1 MQPPYKSACDRQ
13 ASPLV
18 LEYRSLGMS
27 ITEVLSC
34 RLGTQLGSHSCKT
47 GGGGFL
53 QFMSAPTQWLDSVP
67 SCQSFWLKKR
77 NQNAPLANTV
87 GLCFS
92 NSSPGEQM
100 DFLLDLCHLCSF
112 HMCAGTRVLGCM
124 HAYLCVH
131 VEAGGCYQVPY
142 PGILY
147 LTYLFVYL
155 LSNSTLI
162 EPEAHGF
169 CKTAGQ

>member
-1 MQPPYKSACDRQ
+1 
-13 ASPLV
+13 
-18 LEYRSLGMS
+18 
-27 ITEVLSC
+27 
-34 RLGTQLGSHSCKT
+34 
-47 GGGGFL
+47 
-53 QFMSAPTQWLDSVP
+53 
-67 SCQSFWLKKR
+67 
-77 NQNAPLANTV
+77 
-87 GLCFS
+87 
-92 NSSPGEQM
+92 
-100 DFLLDLCHLCSF
+100 
-112 HMCAGTRVLGCM
+112 MCAGTRVLGCM